1 MDVNVFAWHSQ
12 QKFQSVNGDG
22 AMSPIKN
29 LRCSLRTIQSRN
41 KTQSSRRLRGQEVR
55 FAFGQYSLEN
65 DPIQRLPP
73 ARPAPE
79 SLTLTFLLASS
90 EQRTNTIRYLTE
102 RIMETQYVSYRET
115 GQGGTVTTNNV
126 SLWLA
131 PLQGRTSVENQAS
144 PARSW

>member
-1 MDVNVFAWHSQ
+1 MK
-12 QKFQSVNGDG
+12 KFGCQCLCLALPAEISECQWCRTT
-22 AMSPIKN
+22 SPIKN
-29 LRCSLRTIQSRN
+29 LPVE